1 MTGDKSLLQSLNT
14 NLKLYVHLAILTD
27 MKYLIMFSLSFFLF
41 ASKSKSQIKVGDKV
55 PVFQLKDQTGAT
67 FDLST
72 VLGKQPLVIYF
83 YPKDETS
90 VCTKEACSF
99 RDSYEK
105 FAQYGAK
112 VIGISSD
119 GVASHKSFAEHHKLN
134 FTLLSDPDNKARKLF
149 GVPKSFV
156 IPGRVTYIID
166 KNGVVVHE
174 FNSLKDSE
182 KHVTEALAAL
192 AKM

>member
-1 MTGDKSLLQSLNT
+1 
-14 NLKLYVHLAILTD
+14 
-27 MKYLIMFSLSFFLF
+27 MKYFMFALSFMLF
-41 ASKSKSQIKVGDKV
+41 ACNSKSQVKVGSKV
-55 PVFQLKDQTGAT
+55 PTFQLKDQDGNN
-67 FDLST
+67 FDLAS

-99 RDSYEK
+99 RDSYDS
-105 FAQYGAK
+105 FAKYGAK

-119 GVASHKSFAEHHKLN
+119 DVASHKSFAEHHKLN

-149 GVPKSFV
+149 GVPKTFV
-156 IPGRVTYIID
+156 IPGRVTYIVD
-166 KNGVVVHE
+166 KNGIVVHE
-174 FNSLKDSE
+174 FNSLKDGP

-192 AKM
+192 SKM